1 MQGTAVA
8 GVLGKTALFGSLS
21 QTDRLQVA
29 GRLRPMS
36 FKAGQTIFSRGDAGT
51 EIFIVTEGR
60 VRLSVL
66 SAEGRALSFKLAG
79 PGDIFGEVAVLDG
92 GTRSADAIAVTRV
105 TVLALTQA
113 RIEQLLASNPRVARA
128 AIAYLCG
135 RLRQT
140 SEQAESIALHP
151 IEVRIARFLLARL
164 KVRDGSREA
173 ARITVD
179 LGLTQGELASLV
191 GASRQKVNA
200 ALATLDA
207 VGAVKRAG
215 KQFVCSPAQL
225 IRLTTSAGSDA

>member
-51 EIFIVTEGR
+51 EIFIVNQGR
-60 VRLSVL
+60 GRLSVL

-179 LGLTQGELASLV
+179 LGFTQSELASPV